1 MKAFKDL
8 VFNPHPSDPNGD
20 GIQAKLEFDNGYGV
34 SVIFTPFN
42 YGGRQGRYEMAVFHD
57 GELTYIPILGDDVKG
72 WLTEYEV
79 TELLKKI
86 QEL

>member
-8 VFNPHPSDPNGD
+8 VFNPHPSGE
-20 GIQAKLEFDNGYGV
+20 GIQARIEFDNGYGV
-34 SVIFTPFN
+34 SVICTPFS
-42 YGGRQGRYEMAVFHD
+42 YGGKSGLYEMAVFHD
-57 GELTYIPILGDDVKG
+57 GELTYTTDLGDDVKG
-72 WLTEYEV
+72 WLTEDEV

>member
-8 VFNPHPSDPNGD
+8 VFNPHPSGE
-20 GIQAKLEFDNGYGV
+20 GIQARMEFDNGYGV
-34 SVIFTPFN
+34 SVICTPFS
-42 YGGRQGRYEMAVFHD
+42 YGGKSGLYEMAVFHD
-57 GELTYIPILGDDVKG
+57 GELTYTTDLGDDVKG
-72 WLTEYEV
+72 WLTEDEV

>member
-20 GIQAKLEFDNGYGV
+20 GIQARMEFDNGYGV
-34 SVIFTPFN
+34 SVICTPFS
-42 YGGRQGRYEMAVFHD
+42 YGGRQGLYEMAVFHD
-57 GELTYIPILGDDVKG
+57 GELTYTTVLGDDVKG
-72 WLTEYEV
+72 WLTEDEV
-79 TELLKKI
+79 TELLKQI